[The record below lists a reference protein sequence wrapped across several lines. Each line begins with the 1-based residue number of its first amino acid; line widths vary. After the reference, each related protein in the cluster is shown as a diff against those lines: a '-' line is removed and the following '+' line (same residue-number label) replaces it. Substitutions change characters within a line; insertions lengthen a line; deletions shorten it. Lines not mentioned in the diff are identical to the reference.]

1 LDWEKIATYPG
12 FLIDPPD
19 VIGSLE
25 IFEDMAADEVFP
37 AWLPPINEAEEIF
50 KDMAAHTFGVG
61 YNLHKAREVYNG
73 DY

>member
-25 IFEDMAADEVFP
+25 IFEDMAADKVFP
-37 AWLPPINEAEEIF
+37 AWLPPIN
-50 KDMAAHTFGVG
+50 
-61 YNLHKAREVYNG
+61 
-73 DY
+73 